1 MPYLLLL
8 IGLIIGV
15 YALSRFFLKAQPEDI
30 KALIMAFMTISVCLA
45 LFILSI
51 TGRLPAAIAIISA
64 LAPFIMAHYSAR
76 KRKKNGAQ
84 GAAAADT
91 SKPMNREEALNVL
104 GLAGQASEDEIKS
117 AYKALMK
124 KIHPDQQGSEWMAIK
139 LNEARDTLLG
149 KTKQP

>member
-15 YALSRFFLKAQPEDI
+15 YALSRFFLKAQPGDI
-30 KALIMAFMTISVCLA
+30 QALVMAFMTISVCLA

-76 KRKKNGAQ
+76 QRKKKGTQ
-84 GAAAADT
+84 TTADS

-104 GLAGQASEDEIKS
+104 GLTGQASEDEIKS
-117 AYKALMK
+117 AYKSLMK

-149 KTKQP
+149 QTKRP